1 MPPTR
6 ALRRCIPGALVLT
19 VSLTFVQSVHREI
32 VVGDDREPAPR
43 FHAKTLEGEQ
53 FTNDSVKG
61 KVVLLQFWTTWC
73 PYCKSEESL
82 VNNLTAEFS
91 GKGLV
96 VIAVDVAESKK
107 VVQQYL
113 RDHPRK
119 CHIVLT
125 GDTNLAA
132 MYAANRYPIYVV
144 LDRDGTIVDTQHGA
158 GGERALRRSLARV
171 GLESGAEKK
180 DSDYPPPVPATKI
193 LLTALG
199 GCFTV
204 LQQERALVL

>member
-6 ALRRCIPGALVLT
+6 ALLRFIPWALVLT
-19 VSLTFVQSVHREI
+19 VSLAVAQSVHREI
-32 VVGDDREPAPR
+32 VVEDDREPAPR

-91 GKGLV
+91 GKGLL

-144 LDRDGTIVDTQHGA
+144 LDRDGKIVDTLRGA
-158 GGERALRRSLARV
+158 GGERALRRSLERA
-171 GLESGAEKK
+171 GLEFGAEKK
-180 DSDYPPPVPATKI
+180 DSD
-193 LLTALG
+193 
-199 GCFTV
+199 
-204 LQQERALVL
+204 